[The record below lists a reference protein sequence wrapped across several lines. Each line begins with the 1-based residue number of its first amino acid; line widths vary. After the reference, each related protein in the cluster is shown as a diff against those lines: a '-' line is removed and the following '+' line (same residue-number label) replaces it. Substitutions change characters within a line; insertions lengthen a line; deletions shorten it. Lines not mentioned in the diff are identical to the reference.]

1 MKLFVLSLFLLA
13 FASCSRFNTP
23 HYRKLKLVP
32 ATESM
37 IIANNISD
45 EEINPAVVI
54 NENSEVNCICSK
66 DSVTVVDNNVSQ
78 KNLCTY
84 RVSAFADFDSPMQ
97 AKAIIKST
105 GSGNDQPLPVRRD
118 WSVLIA
124 ILLLFG
130 GIGLLLWS
138 IAISIALPAPFWVR
152 LLIGIGMIPL
162 SVRMILLGARILI
175 NRRRNPVNYKEAQH

>member
-1 MKLFVLSLFLLA
+1 MKWFILSLFLLA

-37 IIANNISD
+37 IIANNVSD
-45 EEINPAVVI
+45 EKINPNVVI
-54 NENSEVNCICSK
+54 NENSGVNCFRPK
-66 DSVTVVDNNVSQ
+66 DSVTVVDNNTSQ
-78 KNLCTY
+78 IFLMIT
-84 RVSAFADFDSPMQ
+84 RVSAFADFDSSVP
-97 AKAIIKST
+97 AKSILKTKEMSI
-105 GSGNDQPLPVRRD
+105 DQPLPVRRD

-130 GIGLLLWS
+130 GISLLLWS

-175 NRRRNPVNYKEAQH
+175 NRRRNPVNYKESQH